1 MRKRFRF
8 NLFTKLML
16 SFLSLVVLPLAVVSY
31 FAYSVATHI
40 INNNLSR
47 SIQQTVHQ
55 LSLNSEVILEDAEK
69 AANTAFYDS
78 LNLPSMMKKQIEAY
92 PTASDYEKSQ
102 ISRSVEDEMNKYTI
116 YRNDINGMYF
126 IDNHQVNFS
135 SANQLREKPNFTE
148 FSWYQSFSASPATD
162 AMWSP
167 SHKVGGYTTSSNANV
182 VSFLKKVNNGY
193 GGQIGILWMD
203 INERSLENIYTSGRV
218 APNGYTMILDEKSN
232 VISSSDKSLVT
243 MRLNAEKSSLF
254 EQAFH
259 DDNGYYFTDE
269 QGVRKLVAYAT
280 IHTTGWKMVSV
291 IPANELFVD
300 ASRVKNIILL
310 SVVIMMVMSTVIAF
324 FISRRISLPIHN
336 LIRLMEKVAEGNLS
350 VRAKVARFDEIGK
363 LNKHFNIM
371 IGDIQNLISSVY
383 ISNLKQKEAE
393 LASLEAQ
400 INPHFLY
407 NTLQSIKWLSD
418 IHQAPDI
425 GDMAI
430 SLAKIFRFSIK
441 GAPIVSLYE
450 ELQHVKD
457 YVSIQKFRYGD
468 RFELHVQVPED
479 ALDCQIPKLIIQ
491 PLVEN
496 AILHGIET
504 NEEQVTITIWAA
516 VGTDSLHIGVEDNGA
531 EVSEDSIASIRQSL
545 YSAAGPQITPQKSL
559 GLRNIHERL
568 QMLYGNDYGLQVDRR
583 PERGFSVVASLPRNK
598 E

>member
-1 MRKRFRF
+1 MKKISF

-16 SFLSLVVLPLAVVSY
+16 SFLSLVVLPLTVVSY

-78 LNLPSMMKKQIEAY
+78 FNLPNPIKKQIEAY
-92 PTASDYEKSQ
+92 PAASDYEKSQ
-102 ISRSVEDEMNKYTI
+102 ISRSIEDEMNKYTI

-126 IDNHQVNFS
+126 IDTQGTYFS
-135 SANQLREKPNFTE
+135 SANQLREKPNFTDFPWFQTFTE
-148 FSWYQSFSASPATD
+148 SNSAD
-162 AMWSP
+162 ANWSP
-167 SHKVGGYTTSSNANV
+167 SHKVGGYTVSSNANV
-182 VSFLKKVNNGY
+182 VSFLKKVRNSY
-193 GGQIGILWMD
+193 GNQIGILWMD
-203 INERSLENIYTSGRV
+203 VNERTLENIYTTGRV
-218 APNGYTMILDEKSN
+218 APNGYTMILDDANN
-232 VISSSDKSLVT
+232 VISISDKTLVT
-243 MRLNAEKSSLF
+243 QKLEPTKSLMFEPVFAE
-254 EQAFH
+254 
-259 DDNGYYFTDE
+259 DNGYYFTDE
-269 QGVRKLVAYAT
+269 DDVRMLVAFAT
-280 IHTTGWKMVSV
+280 IHTTGWKMISV
-291 IPANELFVD
+291 VPANELFVD
-300 ASRVKNIILL
+300 ASRVKNIIMV
-310 SVVIMMVMSTVIAF
+310 SVLIMIVMSTIIAYF
-324 FISRRISLPIHN
+324 LSRRITRPISN
-336 LIRLMEKVAEGNLS
+336 LIRLMEKVAEGNMS
-350 VRAKVARFDEIGK
+350 VRAKVDNSDEIGK

-371 IGDIQNLISSVY
+371 IGDIQNLISTVFV
-383 ISNLKQKEAE
+383 SNLKQKEAE

-425 GDMAI
+425 GEMAV

-441 GAPIVSLYE
+441 GTPIVSLYE

-457 YVSIQKFRYGD
+457 YISIQKFRYGD
-468 RFELHVQVPED
+468 RFELETRIPED
-479 ALDCQIPKLIIQ
+479 ILGCQIPKLIIQ

-496 AILHGIET
+496 AIFHGIET
-504 NEEQVTITIWAA
+504 KEEQGTITIWAA
-516 VGTDSLHIGVEDNGA
+516 VDEQSLHIGVEDDGA
-531 EVSEDSIASIRQSL
+531 EISEEKLEAIRRSL
-545 YSAAGPQITPQKSL
+545 LTSAGKYAEPKKSL

-583 PERGFSVVASLPRNK
+583 PDRGFSVVASLPKNM

>member
-1 MRKRFRF
+1 MKKRFRF

-218 APNGYTMILDEKSN
+218 APNGYTMILDENSN

-243 MRLNAEKSSLF
+243 MRLNAEKRSLF

-479 ALDCQIPKLIIQ
+479 VLDCQIPKLIIQ

-531 EVSEDSIASIRQSL
+531 EVSEESIASIRQSL

-568 QMLYGNDYGLQVDRR
+568 QMLYGNDYGLQVG
-583 PERGFSVVASLPRNK
+583 PEA
-598 E
+598 